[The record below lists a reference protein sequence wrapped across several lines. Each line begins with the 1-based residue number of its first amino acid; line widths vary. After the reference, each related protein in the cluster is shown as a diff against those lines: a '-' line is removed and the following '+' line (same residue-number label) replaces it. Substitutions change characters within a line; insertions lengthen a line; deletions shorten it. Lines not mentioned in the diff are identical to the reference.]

1 MNSHAMNPHAVSDD
15 RLQEIAAPYGGVA
28 ALNERM
34 ARFNRAVAL
43 LGRDWHTLMAEH
55 PDRWIAVGP
64 DGVLAVAATRQ
75 DLLAELRD
83 KGVPPGEFVVQ
94 FLDTT
99 PAVLII

>member
-1 MNSHAMNPHAVSDD
+1 MNSHAVSDD

-34 ARFNRAVAL
+34 ARFNRAVEL
-43 LGRDWHTLMAEH
+43 LGRDWHTLMAEY
-55 PDRWIAVGP
+55 PDRWIAMGP
-64 DGVLAVAATRQ
+64 DGVLAVAATSQ
-75 DLLAELRD
+75 DLLADLRD